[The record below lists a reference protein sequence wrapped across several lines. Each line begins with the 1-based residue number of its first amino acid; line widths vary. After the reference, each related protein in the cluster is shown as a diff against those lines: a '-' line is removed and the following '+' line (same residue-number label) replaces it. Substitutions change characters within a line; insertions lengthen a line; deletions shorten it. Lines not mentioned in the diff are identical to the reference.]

1 MIINELSGVGIM
13 KIIYALQI
21 SIIVLLA
28 VSCASSNSVNSQ
40 KSVFNNYTSVFPN
53 NEVSDELESIVKS
66 IKMINNITFY
76 KRYEFQNGLITA
88 KNLNDKHLLDRATIV
103 NNINQ
108 TSAGTGTI
116 ISNNGTKVALLT
128 VAHIVSYPDTVIKY
142 YTKNG
147 MRTKYIASIALKVRQ
162 QIYADLPEGG
172 RLRLIAKDDKS
183 DIAIVGN
190 SFVGISPLRAP
201 VLKFKF
207 GTASE
212 LKWGSFVYI
221 FGFPM
226 GNKMVTR
233 GIVSSP
239 NKGKNG
245 GFLVDASINRGSS
258 GGLVFAIR
266 GEAPNFELVG
276 MVSAV
281 PADKE
286 FVLAPYKP
294 KNARDLIGG
303 VEYSGKIGIKR
314 LVQIKY
320 GIGKIVPVEVIQD
333 FFKKHKEE
341 ILKKGFDLNIL

>member
-1 MIINELSGVGIM
+1 MNEFSGVRIM

-21 SIIVLLA
+21 SIIVLIA
-28 VSCASSNSVNSQ
+28 VSCASSNSVNLQ
-40 KSVFNNYTSVFPN
+40 KPVFNTYTSVFPN
-53 NEVSDELESIVKS
+53 NEVSDELESIIKS

-88 KNLNDKHLLDRATIV
+88 KNLNDKNLLDKSFLISNV
-103 NNINQ
+103 NQ
-108 TSAGTGTI
+108 TSAGTSTI
-116 ISNNGTKVALLT
+116 ISKNGSNIALLT
-128 VAHIVSYPDTVIKY
+128 AAHIISSPDTVIGY
-142 YTKNG
+142 YTKDG
-147 MRTKYIASIALKVRQ
+147 IRTEFIASIAIKVRQ

-172 RLRLIAKDDKS
+172 GLRLVAKDDKS

-190 SFVGISPLRAP
+190 SFAGISPLRAP
-201 VLKFKF
+201 VLRVDF
-207 GTASE
+207 GSAKE

-245 GFLVDASINRGSS
+245 RFLVDANINKGSS

-266 GEAPNFELVG
+266 GESPNFELVG

-281 PADKE
+281 PAEKE

-294 KNARDLIGG
+294 KNAQNLVGG
-303 VEYSGKIGIKR
+303 VEYSGKMEIKR

-320 GIGKIVPVEVIQD
+320 GIGKIVSIEMIRD
-333 FFKKHKEE
+333 FFRKHKEE
-341 ILKKGFDLNIL
+341 ILKKGFDLNFL